1 MSESHSAWEAEI
13 AALKAR
19 VEELEAESR
28 GLRAHVTPDPDDVE
42 YYMTD
47 EEGSYCEYCNTYM
60 CDDCDEMAY
69 EQGEEDS
76 GWGPS
81 LHCCPKHAPK

>member
-42 YYMTD
+42 YYMTGRGRGARGRWRLTTK
-47 EEGSYCEYCNTYM
+47 E
-60 CDDCDEMAY
+60 A
-69 EQGEEDS
+69 ED
-76 GWGPS
+76 
-81 LHCCPKHAPK
+81 A

>member
-1 MSESHSAWEAEI
+1 MMVDRPDKE
-13 AALKAR
+13 KCD
-19 VEELEAESR
+19 VCGYDMTEED
-28 GLRAHVTPDPDDVE
+28 GQ
-42 YYMTD
+42 
-47 EEGSYCEYCNTYM
+47 YCEYCDTYM

-69 EQGEEDS
+69 ERGEEDS